1 VSIET
6 LLAIF
11 VAVTAIAVGL
21 QSVFMTI
28 AARSILKL
36 IQKLEQ
42 RVDRFE
48 LDTQELIDRA
58 RTVVGCAEPIGRIAE
73 DVSTTVNVVSEMITT
88 RASDIDQFVEETIQF
103 GREQASKLDHVV
115 TDTVEKFEQATEVIQ
130 KDVAQP
136 VTEISSIVQ
145 GIRAGITYLF
155 NRKANATSR
164 GKNHS
169 DEEELFI

>member
-11 VAVTAIAVGL
+11 VAITAIAVGL

-36 IQKLEQ
+36 IEKLEQ

-73 DVSTTVNVVSEMITT
+73 DVSTTVNRVSEMITT
-88 RASDIDQFVEETIQF
+88 RVSSIDQFVEETIQF
-103 GREQASKLDHVV
+103 GREQSSKLDHVV
-115 TDTVEKFEQATEVIQ
+115 TDTVGKFERATKVIQ

-136 VTEISSIVQ
+136 VAEIFSIFQ
-145 GIRAGITYLF
+145 GIRVGLAYFL
-155 NRKANATSR
+155 NRKASTTSR
-164 GKNHS
+164 GENHS
-169 DEEELFI
+169 DEEEMFI

>member
-1 VSIET
+1 M
-6 LLAIF
+6 LAIF
-11 VAVTAIAVGL
+11 VAITAIAVGL

-58 RTVVGCAEPIGRIAE
+58 RKVVGCAEPVGRIAE
-73 DVSTTVNVVSEMITT
+73 DVSTTVNVVSKMITT
-88 RASDIDQFVEETIQF
+88 RARDIDQFVEETIQF
-103 GREQASKLDHVV
+103 GLEQASKLDHVV
-115 TDTVEKFEQATEVIQ
+115 TDTVGKFEQATKVIQ

-136 VTEISSIVQ
+136 VAEISSIFQ
-145 GIRAGITYLF
+145 GIRAGIAYLP
-155 NRKANATSR
+155 
-164 GKNHS
+164 
-169 DEEELFI
+169 